1 MKRTV
6 RLFVVRAKNAVLRV
20 PAFLEQ
26 PWREMKL
33 NADEIAA
40 RRRNRLDGGED
51 SFLWCWQHR
60 GFW

>member
-6 RLFVVRAKNAVLRV
+6 QLLATRIKSALLRI

-33 NADEIAA
+33 NAEEVAA
-40 RRRNRLDGGED
+40 RRRSRLERGEHN
-51 SFLWCWQHR
+51 FLWCWQHR

>member
-6 RLFVVRAKNAVLRV
+6 QLLAARMKAGFLRI

-33 NADEIAA
+33 NAEEIAA
-40 RRRNRLDGGED
+40 RRRNRLERGEHN
-51 SFLWCWQHR
+51 FLWCWQHR